1 LLRRKRTLAC
11 LCLLI
16 FVAVPVSSASEDQP
30 TAGGRLMWDSGE
42 ELDLIADL
50 WADLP
55 RNLSNGDSI
64 FFSFQMRTAI
74 EKAQSD
80 FTFALR
86 DLDYSVELGWR
97 RPVAGLRSSRLSLF
111 AGQREKI
118 LIDAEGSAFIRYL
131 GAGLQSPGF
140 RAYRPGERERIAW
153 CVAAAPILQDGGIE
167 ADLLIRGEG
176 RFRPWPEASRLAS
189 ALTLEFKFDGL
200 LGDGE
205 FDADISGGP
214 GLALPLA
221 SGNIMN
227 FFVHYQTSKHP
238 LGIGHSS
245 FLAGYEYSG
254 GAASAGGPRQP
265 PEISGLLAAGGGG
278 EDRQAARFRLGVRT
292 PALGADLRIAFV
304 VDANLLTAIDTKELY
319 YFYHLGLERPLGRNI
334 AGVYYYHRSN
344 HQLDSPNGG
353 ITSINVIE
361 AGIETDGWHD
371 WGNSRL
377 LEEWGR
383 LDGRAR
389 FGYLLDSSFGEE
401 RRWHVR
407 GALRWLMP
415 VAAGRFRP
423 FIALEAEA
431 GDVQRQSYAI
441 GCSLSEAFS
450 TQIEF
455 RNDQQYFGLDRTAL
469 LLLVSYSF

>member
-1 LLRRKRTLAC
+1 LALGKRSLAC
-11 LCLLI
+11 LFLSVWI
-16 FVAVPVSSASEDQP
+16 VVPVTSASDDRP

-55 RNLSNGDSI
+55 RNLGNGDSI
-64 FFSFQMRTAI
+64 FFSLQMRTAI

-86 DLDYSVELGWR
+86 DLDYSLELGWR
-97 RPVAGLRSSRLSLF
+97 RPFAGLRSSRLSLF

-131 GAGLQSPGF
+131 GAGLESPGF
-140 RAYRPGERERIAW
+140 RSYRPGEWERTAW
-153 CVAAAPILQDGGIE
+153 RLAAAPILQDHGID

-176 RFRPWPEASRLAS
+176 RFRPWPAASRLAS
-189 ALTLEFKFDGL
+189 AVALEFKFDGL
-200 LGDGE
+200 LGNGE

-214 GLALPLA
+214 GLVLPLA
-221 SGNIMN
+221 SGNTMK
-227 FFVHYQTSKHP
+227 FFAHYQTSRHP
-238 LGIGHSS
+238 LGIGHSAL
-245 FLAGYEYSG
+245 LAGYEYSG
-254 GAASAGGPRQP
+254 RAGTGGGSRQP
-265 PEISGLLAAGGGG
+265 PEIGGLIAAGAGG
-278 EDRQAARFRLGVRT
+278 EERQAARFRLGVRT
-292 PALGADLRIAFV
+292 PPLAGELRIAFV
-304 VDANLLTAIDTKELY
+304 VDANLLTAIDTNELY

-334 AGVYYYHRSN
+334 TGIYYYHRSN
-344 HQLDSPNGG
+344 HQLDRPNDR

-371 WGNSRL
+371 WGNRRL
-377 LEEWGR
+377 LGAWGR

-407 GALRWLMP
+407 GGCRWIMP

-431 GDVQRQSYAI
+431 GDIERQSYAL
-441 GCSLSEAFS
+441 GTALGSALSA
-450 TQIEF
+450 QVEF
-455 RNDQQYFGLDRTAL
+455 RSDEQYFGRDRTAL